1 MDDVASEHDCL
12 MKVRS
17 GDEVAAAE
25 LVERLYPL
33 AAKIVRSYLPRGW
46 AEEDLLQEVFL
57 RVFARL
63 DQYRADAPLEHWV
76 SRLAVRVCID
86 ALRSVPR
93 RGRELRWSDLDEREA
108 ALVRE
113 TTGPTPGASPLNAL
127 AARELVDKMLDVLTP
142 EDRVILTMLDIEQ
155 YSVADVAR
163 LTGRTKT
170 SVKVRAL
177 RARRKMRGV
186 LVRFLD
192 EEPGG
197 SNG

>member
-12 MKVRS
+12 LKVRS

-86 ALRSVPR
+86 ALRSAPR

-113 TTGPTPGASPLNAL
+113 TTGPTQGASPLNAL

-186 LVRFLD
+186 LARLL
-192 EEPGG
+192 EEE
-197 SNG
+197 